1 MHLFRKKE
9 SKTERKYDADK
20 LTPVI
25 RASICTS
32 EKSAGFLEKDTGKF
46 HEVLLI
52 QSEKDLE
59 QFKKQYGISEE
70 IKTIY

>member
-9 SKTERKYDADK
+9 IRTERKYDADK
-20 LTPVI
+20 LIPVI

-46 HEVLLI
+46 REVILI
-52 QSEKDLE
+52 QSEKDLQ
-59 QFKKQYGISEE
+59 QFKKQYGITGE